1 MALMK
6 KIARVSGKIANGG
19 TPIAN
24 LPSSFI
30 YNDVKSLK
38 GSAGILL
45 ERNEIVYQV
54 EPSSISDEFRV
65 TTIPIVPME
74 QLKLLNG
81 SNMNYIHFGA
91 LSISIDPLFK
101 RNSGVKGR
109 AFIYDS
115 RWDNAEQALLQAFSF
130 DLNSGTASIICSP
143 NYSVQLSDPRLS
155 TCLSTVLVFE
165 NLNFREGSF
174 AISVRIG
181 VMYRPY
187 NSYIGDVLEL
197 DQTNFK
203 IDGKDVLEL
212 GLKDFGLNPGDN
224 LDELFKRVPT
234 DSSRIVKSFTEN
246 YRRKGML
253 GISSKIPM
261 NKFQIGP
268 LGFDVPKDNGK
279 PNDSS
284 GFDTKGKGKVDPFK
298 SKSEMYENIA
308 EVNKYLKKDHN
319 FGRDV
324 DQTGV
329 EGSGEGRVN
338 QEAFRGQTGPS
349 WAK

>member
-6 KIARVSGKIANGG
+6 KIARVSGKIASGG

-30 YNDVKSLK
+30 YNDVKGLK

-54 EPSSISDEFRV
+54 EPSSVSDEFRV

-101 RNSGVKGR
+101 RNSGVKGK

-187 NSYIGDVLEL
+187 NSYIGDALEL

-234 DSSRIVKSFTEN
+234 DSSKIVKSFTEN
-246 YRRKGML
+246 YRRKGFL
-253 GISSKIPM
+253 GTSSKIQM

-268 LGFDVPKDNGK
+268 LGFETSTIKRPDVP
-279 PNDSS
+279 SAS
-284 GFDTKGKGKVDPFK
+284 VLKGKEKIDSFK
-298 SKSEMYENIA
+298 SKSDMYENIA
-308 EVNKYLKKDHN
+308 EVNKHLKQDHN
-319 FGRDV
+319 FGRNV
-324 DQTGV
+324 DQTGI
-329 EGSGEGRVN
+329 EGSGEGGID
-338 QEAFRGQTGPS
+338 QKAFRGQTGPS

>member
-6 KIARVSGKIANGG
+6 KIARVSGKIASGG

-30 YNDVKSLK
+30 YNDVKTLK

-54 EPSSISDEFRV
+54 EPSSISEEFRV

-101 RNSGVKGR
+101 RGSGVVGK
-109 AFIYDS
+109 AFVYDS

-130 DLNSGTASIICSP
+130 DLNSGTASIVCSP
-143 NYSVQLSDPRLS
+143 NYSVQISDPRLS

-165 NLNFREGSF
+165 NLNFRSGSF

-187 NSYIGDVLEL
+187 NSFIGDALAL

-203 IDGKDVLEL
+203 IDGKDVVEL
-212 GLKDFGLNPGDN
+212 GLKDFGLTEGDN
-224 LDELFKRVPT
+224 LDELFKKVPT
-234 DSSRIVKSFTEN
+234 DSSKIVKSFSEN
-246 YRRKGML
+246 YKRKGLL
-253 GISSKIPM
+253 GISSNVPM

-268 LGFDVPKDNGK
+268 LNFE
-279 PNDSS
+279 
-284 GFDTKGKGKVDPFK
+284 DTFLKKRESNQAKSKGKEVVDPFK
-298 SKSEMYENIA
+298 SKSDFYENSV
-308 EVNKYLKKDHN
+308 EVDKYLKRDHN

-324 DQTGV
+324 DKAGI
-329 EGSGEGRVN
+329 EGSGTKGADSKV
-338 QEAFRGQTGPS
+338 FGGQTSSPWS
-349 WAK
+349 K

>member
-1 MALMK
+1 M
-6 KIARVSGKIANGG
+6 
-19 TPIAN
+19 
-24 LPSSFI
+24 
-30 YNDVKSLK
+30 K

-54 EPSSISDEFRV
+54 EPSSISEEFRV

-101 RNSGVKGR
+101 RGSGVVGK
-109 AFIYDS
+109 AFVYDS

-130 DLNSGTASIICSP
+130 DLNSGTASIVCSP
-143 NYSVQLSDPRLS
+143 NYSVQISDPRLS

-165 NLNFREGSF
+165 NLNFRSGSF

-187 NSYIGDVLEL
+187 NSFIGDALAL

-203 IDGKDVLEL
+203 IDGKDVVEL
-212 GLKDFGLNPGDN
+212 GLRDFGLTEGDN
-224 LDELFKRVPT
+224 LDELFKKVPT
-234 DSSRIVKSFTEN
+234 DSSKIVKSFSEN
-246 YRRKGML
+246 YKRKGLL
-253 GISSKIPM
+253 GISSNVPM

-268 LGFDVPKDNGK
+268 LNFE
-279 PNDSS
+279 
-284 GFDTKGKGKVDPFK
+284 DTFLRKKESDQAKSKGKEVVDSFK
-298 SKSEMYENIA
+298 SKSDFYENSV
-308 EVNKYLKKDHN
+308 EVDKYLKRDHN

-324 DQTGV
+324 DKART
-329 EGSGEGRVN
+329 EGSGAKGADSKVLG
-338 QEAFRGQTGPS
+338 GQTSSPWS
-349 WAK
+349 K

>member
-6 KIARVSGKIANGG
+6 KIARVSGKIASGG

-30 YNDVKSLK
+30 YNDVKGLK

-54 EPSSISDEFRV
+54 EPSSISEEFRV

-101 RNSGVKGR
+101 RGSGVVGK
-109 AFIYDS
+109 AFVYDS
-115 RWDNAEQALLQAFSF
+115 RWDNADQALLQAFSF
-130 DLNSGTASIICSP
+130 DLNSGTASIVCSP

-165 NLNFREGSF
+165 NLNFRAGSF

-187 NSYIGDVLEL
+187 NSFIGDALAL

-203 IDGKDVLEL
+203 IDGKDVAEL
-212 GLKDFGLNPGDN
+212 GLKDFGLSENDN
-224 LDELFKRVPT
+224 LDELFKKVPT
-234 DSSRIVKSFTEN
+234 DSSRIVRSFTEN
-246 YRRKGML
+246 YKRKGLL
-253 GISSKIPM
+253 GFPANVPM

-268 LGFDVPKDNGK
+268 LNFD
-279 PNDSS
+279 
-284 GFDTKGKGKVDPFK
+284 DTLNSEKGKGKQKPIEEKLIDPIK
-298 SKSEMYENIA
+298 SKSAMYENSV
-308 EVNKYLKKDHN
+308 EVDKYLKKDYQ

-324 DQTGV
+324 NSSGI
-329 EGSGEGRVN
+329 EGSGKERADNKVFG
-338 QEAFRGQTGPS
+338 GQTGPS
-349 WAK
+349 WSK

>member
-101 RNSGVKGR
+101 RNSGVKGK
-109 AFIYDS
+109 AFVYDS
-115 RWDNAEQALLQAFSF
+115 RWNNAEQALLQAFSF
-130 DLNSGTASIICSP
+130 DLNSGTASLICSP
-143 NYSVQLSDPRLS
+143 NYSVQLTDPRLS

-187 NSYIGDVLEL
+187 NSYIGDSLEL

-212 GLKDFGLNPGDN
+212 GLKDFGLNPDDN
-224 LDELFKRVPT
+224 LDELFKKVPT

-246 YRRKGML
+246 YRRKGFL
-253 GISSKIPM
+253 GTSLKVPM

-268 LGFDVPKDNGK
+268 LNFEESREVKIGK
-279 PNDSS
+279 NSGSNNRDKEKIDS
-284 GFDTKGKGKVDPFK
+284 FK
-298 SKSEMYENIA
+298 SKSDKYENIA
-308 EVNKYLKKDHN
+308 EVDKYLKRDHN
-319 FGRDV
+319 FGRHV
-324 DQTGV
+324 DQTGI
-329 EGSGEGRVN
+329 EGSRQGGTDQKVVG
-338 QEAFRGQTGPS
+338 GQAGPS